1 MGKRFLTVSVFLLLI
16 CPSVAF
22 TAPSQVRVSVF
33 NFGTVNLEAS
43 GLGATVTNQLINLL
57 GEDASLTMLDR
68 KELEAFLSMNDLQQ
82 NDEID
87 NVVNIGT
94 RLGLNVVV
102 VGSVEKKGSVIVV
115 LCKTVQIEQ
124 KKAILSIRAA
134 AVGEAGL
141 AGEIRKLSL
150 QIRNAIMEQTLK
162 EKSTEGGVFGGPV
175 EVTKRSGNRSVH
187 LLWEAPP
194 GAAVAGYEVF
204 RATSKAGPFEML
216 AQVARTEYVDETV
229 EKDTLYYYKVRAYND
244 KGIQSEFSQVV
255 GAKTAVTPN
264 PPVILKTEGHV
275 KSISLLWSPGPGSGD
290 RLRLKGYRLYRAKSE
305 QGPYREITNLR
316 TTNLGDATAV
326 IDRLLKVSHL
336 DKGLADGEEY
346 YYRVTAFN
354 EKDLES
360 EFSRSVKGSTLPTV
374 GAVAAEGDLIR
385 EIRLSWKPI
394 DSSFIRGYYV
404 YRSAADKEN
413 FVRIKRVDAPSALD
427 RKIEYLD
434 REGLADMT
442 RYRYRI
448 TAVEETETET
458 SPSPVASAV
467 TRGKPPMPEELKAL
481 GGLVKRVDLRWR
493 ASTAEEVEGYKLYGA
508 KEKEGQ
514 LQLLKTLSGRQTDRY
529 TDDSRGYDKLED
541 GTAYRYRLTT
551 YNRVEVESEPAPAV
565 TVRTK
570 PRPEKVSG
578 VQGESAKAKS
588 VPLRWSPNPEKDIAL
603 YHLFRSGEG
612 GDFERVAK
620 PKETA
625 YLDQGLK
632 DNALYRYRLQAEDK
646 DGLIGDFSETISV
659 RTKARPA
666 IPGGATGG
674 IAEGRSVLTWKE
686 AAEPD
691 IAHYTVYEKT
701 FFGMDKIATVRER
714 KFSEAAPTKGK
725 VKVYLITVT
734 DRDGLES
741 DPSPEITITGP

>member
-514 LQLLKTLSGRQTDRY
+514 LQLLKTLPGRQKDRY